1 MSVKRRDI
9 IRHFEKNGWHFQREG
24 GNHTIFTNDKGRSIA
39 IKRHKIFDRITANLL
54 CKQAKIPA
62 IF

>member
-9 IRHFEKNGWHFQREG
+9 IRHFERQGFLFQREG
-24 GNHTIFTNDKGRSIA
+24 SNHTIYSNGMLHVPIGRHNTFTR
-39 IKRHKIFDRITANLL
+39 FEANNL
-54 CKQAKIPA
+54 CKQAGIPQ

>member
-9 IRHFEKNGWHFQREG
+9 IRHLEKNGWYFQREG
-24 GNHTIFTNDKGRSIA
+24 GNHTIYTNENGRSIA

-54 CKQAKIPA
+54 CKQAGVPA

>member
-9 IRHFEKNGWHFQREG
+9 IRHLERYGFLFQREG
-24 GNHTIFTNDKGRSIA
+24 GNHTIYSNGSIRIPVGR
-39 IKRHKIFDRITANLL
+39 HNTFDRNDANDI
-54 CKQAKIPA
+54 CKQAKIPQ